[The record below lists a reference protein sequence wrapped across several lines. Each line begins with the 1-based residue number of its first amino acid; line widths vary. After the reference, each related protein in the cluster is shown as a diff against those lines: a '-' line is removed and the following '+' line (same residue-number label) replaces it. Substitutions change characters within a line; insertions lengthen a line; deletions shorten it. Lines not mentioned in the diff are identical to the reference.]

1 MRFAAIGFL
10 IAVPAC
16 ALPGCA
22 TPLLNS
28 NTLDLAST
36 VNDLAIRQIVYNL
49 AKTKDNQFA
58 LPSQVWIGSG
68 QVTAVAS
75 VTPNISGPFNPLMTA
90 TTQVTTALATTTSTT
105 NTKTQA
111 SSTGT
116 LSGQLSGQSSW
127 SVTNLQESETL
138 RRLRL
143 LYQYGAGHIS
153 AVDLLC
159 EYPVPEKPQD
169 TKSANSQ
176 PPGGKPRTL
185 TNQRTGKTNDS
196 NKKTEYL
203 RGIFRNTCDNDSS
216 LYDNKDPF
224 PAEWTLLGK
233 DPDPAFITYPGCVL
247 CAFSHKQFRR
257 QLVPNSKIF
266 LNTHSDTTEPYNPKN
281 EYEYVVVNYELLP
294 NTSYTASNDAY
305 GKGYIDWLSVIK
317 DGIEPIAEDSRYIG
331 SSNGYSVYVLHHN
344 QPPPGSAVTGDQHF
358 SEFILAITEAE
369 LQSPQIQKAEPKS
382 PPLVQT
388 FPQPP

>member
-1 MRFAAIGFL
+1 MRFAAIDFL
-10 IAVPAC
+10 IAIAAC
-16 ALPGCA
+16 GLPGCA

-75 VTPNISGPFNPLMTA
+75 VTPNISGPFNPLLTA
-90 TTQVTTALATTTSTT
+90 TTQVTTALATTTSST

-116 LSGQLSGQSSW
+116 LSGQLQGQSSW

-143 LYQYGAGHIS
+143 LYQYGAGHIP
-153 AVDLLC
+153 AEDLLC
-159 EYPVPEKPQD
+159 DYPVPEKPQD

-176 PPGGKPRTL
+176 PSGGRPQTPGS
-185 TNQRTGKTNDS
+185 QRTGKTNDS
-196 NKKTEYL
+196 NKKTEYI
-203 RGIFRNTCDNDSS
+203 RGLARNTCENDSS
-216 LYDNKDPF
+216 LYESKNSF
-224 PAEWTLLGK
+224 QAEWTLVGK

-247 CAFSHKQFRR
+247 CAFHHKRFQQ
-257 QLVPNSKIF
+257 QLGRNSKIY
-266 LNTHSDTTEPYNPKN
+266 LNTHSDTTEPFNPKN

-294 NTSYTASNDAY
+294 NTSYTDSNNTY
-305 GKGYIDWLSVIK
+305 GKGYIDWLRVIK
-317 DGIEPIAEDSRYIG
+317 DGTEPIAEDSRYIG
-331 SSNGYSVYVLHHN
+331 SSNGYSVYVLHAT
-344 QPPPGSAVTGDQHF
+344 QPLGKNVPSGDQHF

>member
-10 IAVPAC
+10 IAIVAC
-16 ALPGCA
+16 ALAGCA

-49 AKTKDNQFA
+49 AKTKDNKFA
-58 LPSQVWIGSG
+58 LPSQVWIGNG

-75 VTPNISGPFNPLMTA
+75 VTPNISGPFNPLLTA

-105 NTKTQA
+105 NTKTRA

-143 LYQYGAGHIS
+143 LYQYGAGQIT

-159 EYPVPEKPQD
+159 EYPVPEKPQG
-169 TKSANSQ
+169 TKSADIPASDGKPQ
-176 PPGGKPRTL
+176 PPK
-185 TNQRTGKTNDS
+185 NQPTGNTNDS
-196 NKKTEYL
+196 NKKTEYI
-203 RGIFRNTCDNDSS
+203 RGIAPKTCENDSS
-216 LYDNKDPF
+216 LYESNKSF
-224 PAEWTLLGK
+224 KAEWTLLGK

-247 CAFSHKQFRR
+247 CAFSHKLFKR
-257 QLVPNSKIF
+257 QLGPNSKIF
-266 LNTHSDTTEPYNPKN
+266 LNTHSDTTEPYNSKN
-281 EYEYVVVNYELLP
+281 DYAYVVVNYELLP
-294 NTSYTASNDAY
+294 NTSYMVPNEAY

-317 DGIEPIAEDSRYIG
+317 DGAEPIPEDSRYIG
-331 SSNGYSVYVLHHN
+331 SSNGYSVYVLHATVPLGEN
-344 QPPPGSAVTGDQHF
+344 VPTGDAHF